1 MATRGCIIELKKD
14 VCKIGYLHYGGAGFA
29 SEFIQKEYID
39 SKYLERIFELDREF
53 DKRNGYTGVLYQEIT
68 DAETIERL
76 HKYDMDAIDMD
87 AEVFIFME
95 HRPATSHYIELYDV
109 TIRRSWSVEDEE
121 WNENLSQEERDKEMK
136 FVRTCVGLD

>member
-14 VCKIGYLHYGGAGFA
+14 MCKIGYLHYGAGFA

-76 HKYDMDAIDMD
+76 HKYDMDAIDID
-87 AEVFIFME
+87 
-95 HRPATSHYIELYDV
+95 RK
-109 TIRRSWSVEDEE
+109 SV
-121 WNENLSQEERDKEMK
+121 
-136 FVRTCVGLD
+136 V

>member
-1 MATRGCIIELKKD
+1 M
-14 VCKIGYLHYGGAGFA
+14 CKIGYLHYGAGFA

>member
-14 VCKIGYLHYGGAGFA
+14 VCKIGYLHYGAGFA

-76 HKYDMDAIDMD
+76 HKYDMDA
-87 AEVFIFME
+87 ELFIFME
-95 HRPATSHYIELYDV
+95 HSPATSHYIELYDV

>member
-1 MATRGCIIELKKD
+1 MSTRGCIIELKKD
-14 VCKIGYLHYGGAGFA
+14 VCKIGYLHYGADFA
-29 SEFIQKEYID
+29 SEFIQKYDID
-39 SKYLERIFELDREF
+39 SNYLERIFEMDREW
-53 DKRNGYTGVLYQEIT
+53 DKRNGYAGVLYQEIT

-76 HKYDMDAIDMD
+76 HKYDMDVIDID

-95 HRPATSHYIELYDV
+95 YIPATKGRIELYDV

-136 FVRTCVGLD
+136 FIRTCVGID

>member
-1 MATRGCIIELKKD
+1 MVQVSLLNLSRKNILTPNIWKESLNWIESLINAMD
-14 VCKIGYLHYGGAGFA
+14 IR
-29 SEFIQKEYID
+29 EY
-39 SKYLERIFELDREF
+39 STK
-53 DKRNGYTGVLYQEIT
+53 EIT

>member
-14 VCKIGYLHYGGAGFA
+14 VCKIGYLHYGAGFA

-136 FVRTCVGLD
+136 FFRTCVGLD

>member
-14 VCKIGYLHYGGAGFA
+14 VCKIGYLHYGAGFA

-76 HKYDMDAIDMD
+76 HKYDMD

>member
-14 VCKIGYLHYGGAGFA
+14 VCKIGYLHYGAGFA

-109 TIRRSWSVEDEE
+109 TIRRSWS
-121 WNENLSQEERDKEMK
+121 
-136 FVRTCVGLD
+136 